1 MKKIIILAFLFIT
14 AANLASAQNSQ
25 VLGNMKRY
33 DSTLVKLDT
42 VELYV
47 DTNAGPQVFPPMQT
61 MTDTSGDYIFN
72 FPASTPI
79 GTVLKVSAK
88 NCDGLIFDSTYVYTG
103 NKIICNLRVCV
114 TAPQKFDGYVHLGGP
129 NKRPVP
135 GNARVYLIEKC
146 PGNVSAVNLIDSVTT
161 DTNGYYSFGSTY
173 PTINIGCELIMRAR
187 LLSQSPD
194 YTKYLPAYTT
204 SNTSY
209 SLRWSGGQEIT
220 SSMAFDGVNMLL
232 PEAHNPFGGPCH
244 FGGMVVDAGT
254 GSTGSAL
261 PGRIILM
268 TDFNDVPVAYTYSDA
283 NGQFKISNIQFGTYK
298 LFGDSWGRS
307 NPDLLVKVD
316 ANKVVISNI
325 LFEEID
331 TTVFKGKLLTG
342 IGQLNNQ
349 HLIKVYPN
357 PVDNILNIS
366 GLSTLDDEDINIEIL
381 NSVGQKVYSDD
392 TNSNTDKVI
401 IPVNSLVT
409 GIYILHISTKQGIM
423 TYRFSK

>member
-25 VLGNMKRY
+25 ILGNMKRY

-61 MTDTSGDYIFN
+61 MTDTSGEYIFN
-72 FPASTPI
+72 FPTSTPI

-114 TAPQKFDGYVHLGGP
+114 TAPKKFDGYVHLGDP
-129 NKRPVP
+129 NKRPAP
-135 GNARVYLIEKC
+135 GNARVYLIERC
-146 PGNVSAVNLIDSVTT
+146 PGNVSAINMIDSTTT
-161 DTNGYYSFGSTY
+161 DTNGYYSFGTKY
-173 PTINIGCELIMRAR
+173 PTINNGCQLIMRAR
-187 LLSQSPD
+187 LLPQSPD
-194 YTKYLPAYTT
+194 YANYLPAYNT

-209 SLRWSGGQEIT
+209 DLRWSGGLEVT
-220 SSMAFDGVNMLL
+220 SNMAFDGVNMLL
-232 PEAHNPFGGPCH
+232 PEAHNPFGGPCYL
-244 FGGMVVDAGT
+244 GGLVVDAGA
-254 GSTGSAL
+254 GSTGASL
-261 PGRIILM
+261 QGRIILM
-268 TDFNDVPVAYTYSDA
+268 TDYNDVPVAYAYSDA
-283 NGQFKISNIQFGTYK
+283 NGMFKISNIQFGTYK

-307 NPDLLVKVD
+307 NPDLLVKLD
-316 ANKVVISNI
+316 ANNVIISNI

-342 IGQLNNQ
+342 IGNLDNQ

-357 PVDNILNIS
+357 PADDLLNVS
-366 GLSTLDDEDINIEIL
+366 GLSMLDDEDINIEIL
-381 NSVGQKVYSDD
+381 NSVGQKVYSDH
-392 TNSNTDKVI
+392 TNNNTDKVI
-401 IPVNSLVT
+401 IPLNSLVA
-409 GIYILHISTKQGIM
+409 GVYILHISTQQGIM